1 MGYLLFVFIVGVI
14 FLSLFTEEGREF
26 LKEGLGIIGSIIS
39 VLFAGA
45 LILGFIAFLIF
56 GLAKLFG

>member
-1 MGYLLFVFIVGVI
+1 MVYLIVVFIVGVI

-26 LKEGLGIIGSIIS
+26 LKEGLGIIVTIIF

-45 LILGFIAFLIF
+45 LVLGFIAYVIF
-56 GLAKLFG
+56 GLLLS